1 MAPRHPQQ
9 QQNAGAARHPQ
20 PAPRR
25 GIAALVVFAVLAA
38 FAFSVLVG
46 LGTWQVQRRAWKLD
60 LIERVNSRV
69 HAPPVAAPGRAQW
82 PQVAAATDEYK
93 HVRVSGTFLNDR
105 ETLVQAVTD
114 LGGGFWVITP
124 LRTADGSVVLVN
136 RGFVSPE
143 RADRT
148 TRSQYDPAGETT
160 VTGLLR
166 MSEAGDAF
174 LRHNDPAANRWYNRD
189 VPAIAA
195 ARGLQDVA
203 PYFIDAD
210 AAAGGSPAA
219 NVAVNAAAA
228 DPEGTVPQQ
237 QGAQRVWPVGG
248 LTVISFHNSHLGY
261 AITWYGLAL
270 MVALGAFLVGR
281 QEYRR
286 RKGS

>member
-1 MAPRHPQQ
+1 M
-9 QQNAGAARHPQ
+9 
-20 PAPRR
+20 
-25 GIAALVVFAVLAA
+25 FAVLAA

-69 HAPPVAAPGRAQW
+69 HAPPVAAPGPAQW
-82 PQVAAATDEYK
+82 PQVSVASDEYK

-114 LGGGFWVITP
+114 LGGGFWVVTP
-124 LRTADGSVVLVN
+124 LRMADGSVVLVN
-136 RGFVSPE
+136 RGFVPPE
-143 RADRT
+143 RAERA
-148 TRSQYDPAGETT
+148 TRSQYDPPGETT

-166 MSEAGDAF
+166 MSEPGDAF
-174 LRHNDPAANRWYNRD
+174 LRHNDPAASRWYNRD

-195 ARGLQDVA
+195 ARGLQNVA

-210 AAAGGSPAA
+210 AAGGGAP
-219 NVAVNAAAA
+219 AVNAAAA
-228 DPEGTVPQQ
+228 DPEGSVPRQ
-237 QGAQRVWPVGG
+237 QGGERAWPVGG

-286 RKGS
+286 RKGT